1 MGDKGPICF
10 STAVRSAHAYVNRQ
24 DRSLAWLHSLLE
36 PRRFGVLA
44 MRVAALAES
53 IHTLVYA
60 STYSLLR
67 SSGSNGLCGR
77 GLWVLASC
85 CTHAALAATQT
96 LGNQAAMRV
105 EEPSVCKSGLVP
117 YGYSTRAGLSETP
130 SVLMLKPYLQTF
142 YLTSWLRSWFQQF
155 GSTARREKS

>member
-67 SSGSNGLCGR
+67 SSGSSWSVWAATGLC

-105 EEPSVCKSGLVP
+105 EEPSVRKSGLVP
-117 YGYSTRAGLSETP
+117 
-130 SVLMLKPYLQTF
+130 
-142 YLTSWLRSWFQQF
+142 
-155 GSTARREKS
+155 